1 MRADL
6 RRTAYQFQFPSR
18 ISLPDD
24 ATQEAFRYGHSF
36 GRQPPFSILFLGA
49 WESPGGR
56 KDYAKGVTV
65 VLPASSEFF
74 LRWRR
79 GCNLIAGGATQEM
92 LSSQAGRRGSRR
104 LPLHLFNHLHASPN
118 QPLSHL
124 SQLDADGSDLKALK
138 SDQSAVTASC
148 FRATEESTYLRSEEH
163 TSELQSLRHLVC

>member
-65 VLPASSEFF
+65 TAP
-74 LRWRR
+74 
-79 GCNLIAGGATQEM
+79 GATFKRT
-92 LSSQAGRRGSRR
+92 LTGRRQVWRKPESWNLSGGVITTLFCRFRMRSRNTG
-104 LPLHLFNHLHASPN
+104 LAI
-118 QPLSHL
+118 
-124 SQLDADGSDLKALK
+124 
-138 SDQSAVTASC
+138 
-148 FRATEESTYLRSEEH
+148 
-163 TSELQSLRHLVC
+163 